1 MIVGS
6 GGGTGRTVVARFV
19 VGENLLESM
28 TQLCRDEDIR
38 NGIILTGFGSLSR
51 AVASGAFPCTNAR
64 GFSEFSKSR
73 KNITKLLQRFYGPI
87 SKVFGFPPI
96 VFHEGRTYGES

>member
-6 GGGTGRTVVARFV
+6 GGGTWRTVVARFV

-73 KNITKLLQRFYGPI
+73 EKYNQIITKALRSDKQSFRFSAYC
-87 SKVFGFPPI
+87 FP
-96 VFHEGRTYGES
+96 